1 MENKNPKNEKQTK
14 KRSKA
19 AKIVLF
25 SILGCIGV
33 MVIIIL
39 VKLIIGM
46 AGGTGT
52 QDGSILGLGFS
63 TLFTIL
69 GFLVLALVLAWLLTE
84 PSFKKEEEAVVAV
97 DHYSSYV
104 KKAKTPRP
112 LGDKTGAKAEND
124 DKPSDEAK
132 EPEKEAEEKT
142 DEAETPAEETE
153 DKAEEAKEEPTEE
166 ATPAE
171 EAEDNSEE
179 AEEPAETVEEDKKE
193 DNKEDEKPSEE
204 AKTPVENDEKPSDE
218 EKAPVDNGAEN
229 KGAEGAAA
237 VAAGAVAAGAVA
249 AGTAETVFVRYRR
262 SYMSRLIQSD
272 EDVKAY
278 YTDIKNKLL
287 SYKGVHARVSWDFE
301 SFNSGRKKL
310 AKINVKGKTITVN
323 LALDPK
329 TVDAKYYAT
338 DASGKAKLSDVPTLM
353 KVKSGRSAKYTL
365 ELIEKMMAEE
375 DIPANAVPSKETF
388 DLEYRDN
395 DALVEEGYIKAMY
408 DKDVDPDGNYIE
420 KEVDIEDFL
429 KK

>member
-1 MENKNPKNEKQTK
+1 
-14 KRSKA
+14 
-19 AKIVLF
+19 AKE
-25 SILGCIGV
+25 
-33 MVIIIL
+33 
-39 VKLIIGM
+39 
-46 AGGTGT
+46 
-52 QDGSILGLGFS
+52 
-63 TLFTIL
+63 
-69 GFLVLALVLAWLLTE
+69 E
-84 PSFKKEEEAVVAV
+84 PAEEEA
-97 DHYSSYV
+97 
-104 KKAKTPRP
+104 
-112 LGDKTGAKAEND
+112 
-124 DKPSDEAK
+124 
-132 EPEKEAEEKT
+132 
-142 DEAETPAEETE
+142 PAEEAE
-153 DKAEEAKEEPTEE
+153 DNSEEAKEEPAEKE
-166 ATPAE
+166 TPAE

-193 DNKEDEKPSEE
+193 DNKEDEKE
-204 AKTPVENDEKPSDE
+204 DEKPLYKAAPVDKNEKQSDE
-218 EKAPVDNGAEN
+218 EKVPVDNGAEN
-229 KGAEGAAA
+229 KGAEGASA

-301 SFNSGRKKL
+301 SFNAGRKKL

-329 TVDAKYYAT
+329 TVEAKYYAT

-395 DALVEEGYIKAMY
+395 DALVKEGYIKAMY

>member
-142 DEAETPAEETE
+142 DEAETSAEETE
-153 DKAEEAKEEPTEE
+153 DK
-166 ATPAE
+166 AE

-193 DNKEDEKPSEE
+193 DNKEDEKE
-204 AKTPVENDEKPSDE
+204 DEKPLYQAAPVDKNEKQSDE

-229 KGAEGAAA
+229 KGAEGASAA

>member
-1 MENKNPKNEKQTK
+1 
-14 KRSKA
+14 
-19 AKIVLF
+19 
-25 SILGCIGV
+25 
-33 MVIIIL
+33 
-39 VKLIIGM
+39 
-46 AGGTGT
+46 
-52 QDGSILGLGFS
+52 
-63 TLFTIL
+63 
-69 GFLVLALVLAWLLTE
+69 
-84 PSFKKEEEAVVAV
+84 
-97 DHYSSYV
+97 
-104 KKAKTPRP
+104 
-112 LGDKTGAKAEND
+112 
-124 DKPSDEAK
+124 
-132 EPEKEAEEKT
+132 
-142 DEAETPAEETE
+142 
-153 DKAEEAKEEPTEE
+153 
-166 ATPAE
+166 
-171 EAEDNSEE
+171 
-179 AEEPAETVEEDKKE
+179 
-193 DNKEDEKPSEE
+193 
-204 AKTPVENDEKPSDE
+204 
-218 EKAPVDNGAEN
+218 
-229 KGAEGAAA
+229 
-237 VAAGAVAAGAVA
+237 
-249 AGTAETVFVRYRR
+249 
-262 SYMSRLIQSD
+262 MSRLIQSD

-375 DIPANAVPSKETF
+375 GIPANAVPSKETF